1 MRYLY
6 YPGCSLKG
14 LNKSYEDSMIAV
26 FRALGVELEEL
37 EDWNCCGATAYM
49 SIDEMKAFALAS
61 RNLALAERQNGNKSV
76 MITPCSG
83 CYLVL
88 SKAQHYY
95 SEYDE
100 VKEIFDKALE
110 SIGLNYSGSVKIK
123 HPLDVIVNDIGL
135 PTVMEK
141 VRKPLSGLKIIPY
154 YGCQIVRPYAIFDD
168 AEDPTSLDKLIWCI
182 GGKVI
187 DWPLKTRCCG
197 GSLIGTFEEIGISL
211 SFILLKEAKK
221 RGADVIATVCPLCQ
235 FNLESYQREMEKRFN
250 EKLGIPVLFFTQLLG
265 LAFGLSEKELGLNK
279 MFFQVKLV

>member
-1 MRYLY
+1 
-6 YPGCSLKG
+6 
-14 LNKSYEDSMIAV
+14 MIAV
-26 FRALGVELEEL
+26 FRTLGVELEEL

-76 MITPCSG
+76 MVTPCSG

-88 SKAQHYY
+88 SKTQRYY

-100 VKEIFDKALE
+100 VKEVIDKALE
-110 SIGLNYSGSVKIK
+110 SIGLNYSGSVRIK

-141 VRKPLSGLKIIPY
+141 VRKPLFGLKIIPY
-154 YGCQIVRPYAIFDD
+154 YGCQIVRPYAVFDD
-168 AEDPTSLDKLIWCI
+168 AEDPTSLDKLIWSI

-197 GSLIGTFEEIGISL
+197 GSLIGTFEEIGVSL

-235 FNLESYQREMEKRFN
+235 FNLECYQREMEKKFN

-279 MFFQVKLV
+279 MFSQMKLL